1 MTTVQTMIKP
11 TRTLRLLTLV
21 AAAELEP
28 RIVSKFMRLPA
39 LSASE
44 GQEARRFDEPKI
56 SAAAFAGEKCRF
68 QFCIERY
75 QSIRRL
81 FLSLAKTLAAT
92 CLLRHPWSR
101 I

>member
-1 MTTVQTMIKP
+1 M
-11 TRTLRLLTLV
+11 
-21 AAAELEP
+21 
-28 RIVSKFMRLPA
+28 FMRLPA

-81 FLSLAKTLAAT
+81 LLSLAKTLAAT